1 MPMAGLSPEQG
12 PPLAVPLSFF
22 FLAPVAMVGASALLL
37 IHGDTVIW
45 NRWVPATLAFTHVG
59 TLGFLCP
66 VMFGALYQI
75 IPVVA
80 GGTVPRLRLAH
91 VVHLCL
97 VLGVVSLVLAFLG
110 GSKVAFLVAG
120 GSLTAALVLFLIPV
134 AIALIRAPTRSHTVT
149 GVRVAVIGL
158 ALVSGFGLRAVCSR
172 FTADLNLDWLAW
184 TVAHASFGLVVWVG
198 GLITAVSWQ
207 VLPMFY
213 LADPLPRVSRILS
226 LWLTFSAAT
235 IPAVLLLIGADAQT
249 VSLAVGPGAAAI
261 WLLHP
266 VVAAIRLRRRRR
278 RRADI
283 SLRFWYTGLG
293 CAPVVFAAA
302 LAALWLDDPRW
313 PLVFGWLAIWG
324 WAGMIVHGML
334 TRIVPFL
341 VWFHRFA
348 ALVGL
353 EPVPPM
359 RRMLPVGRATVAY
372 WLHAL
377 TLVLGCGAI
386 ISGWVPLVYAAA
398 LTMAL
403 TGLALGAC
411 LLGVLAARA
420 GQGWTGRQQT
430 IPLAVARADSYT

>member
-1 MPMAGLSPEQG
+1 M
-12 PPLAVPLSFF
+12 
-22 FLAPVAMVGASALLL
+22 
-37 IHGDTVIW
+37 
-45 NRWVPATLAFTHVG
+45 
-59 TLGFLCP
+59 
-66 VMFGALYQI
+66 
-75 IPVVA
+75 
-80 GGTVPRLRLAH
+80 
-91 VVHLCL
+91 
-97 VLGVVSLVLAFLG
+97 
-110 GSKVAFLVAG
+110 
-120 GSLTAALVLFLIPV
+120 
-134 AIALIRAPTRSHTVT
+134 
-149 GVRVAVIGL
+149 
-158 ALVSGFGLRAVCSR
+158 
-172 FTADLNLDWLAW
+172 
-184 TVAHASFGLVVWVG
+184 
-198 GLITAVSWQ
+198 
-207 VLPMFY
+207 
-213 LADPLPRVSRILS
+213 
-226 LWLTFSAAT
+226 
-235 IPAVLLLIGADAQT
+235 
-249 VSLAVGPGAAAI
+249 
-261 WLLHP
+261 
-266 VVAAIRLRRRRR
+266 
-278 RRADI
+278 
-283 SLRFWYTGLG
+283 RFWYTGLG

-430 IPLAVARADSYT
+430 IPLAVARADSYA